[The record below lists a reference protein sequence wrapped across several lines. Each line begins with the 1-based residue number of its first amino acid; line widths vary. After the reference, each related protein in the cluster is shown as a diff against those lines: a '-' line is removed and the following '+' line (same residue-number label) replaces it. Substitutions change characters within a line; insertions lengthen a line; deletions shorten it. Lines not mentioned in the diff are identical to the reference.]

1 MHEEVDY
8 SEKLVFSDE
17 EGNNTNNNE
26 KASRSTP
33 SSRSSKADSGKNF
46 DDVSCLHA
54 SCDAYRCIFI
64 LV

>member
-17 EGNNTNNNE
+17 EGNNTNSNQE
-26 KASRSTP
+26 KTSRSTP

-46 DDVSCLHA
+46 DDVSAVSLQAAWPLTCP
-54 SCDAYRCIFI
+54 
-64 LV
+64 